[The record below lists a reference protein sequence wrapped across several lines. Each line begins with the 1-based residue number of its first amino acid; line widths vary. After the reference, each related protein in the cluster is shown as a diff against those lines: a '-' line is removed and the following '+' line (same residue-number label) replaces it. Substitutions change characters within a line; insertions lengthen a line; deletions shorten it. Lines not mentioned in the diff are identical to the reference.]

1 MSNFYGGQFFGSGFF
16 GAIATAA
23 TSRSGGGNRKIRTLI
38 DWDSIFPEE
47 YTPPPPQP
55 PVQKKMIYKLIEN
68 PAPKIVVDGN
78 AILIRSK
85 PKPYQDSEDDEWLI
99 LH

>member
-1 MSNFYGGQFFGSGFF
+1 MANFFGGTFFGGGFF
-16 GAIATAA
+16 GALPTATA
-23 TSRSGGGNRKIRTLI
+23 TRGGGSRKIRTLV

-47 YTPPPPQP
+47 YTPPTPQP

-78 AILIRSK
+78 AILIRPK
-85 PKPYQDSEDDEWLI
+85 PKTYQDSEDDEWLI